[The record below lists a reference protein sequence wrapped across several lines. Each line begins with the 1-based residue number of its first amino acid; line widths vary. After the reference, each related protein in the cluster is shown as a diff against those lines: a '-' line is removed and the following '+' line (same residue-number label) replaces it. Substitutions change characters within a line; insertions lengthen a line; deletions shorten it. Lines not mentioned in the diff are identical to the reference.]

1 MAEIVVEVPGV
12 KLDKKTIS
20 ELKGDIISVV
30 RLKLAREL
38 ILKRLDKMLENSELT
53 EEDAML
59 LGEKAK
65 DNILKEWNKRG

>member
-12 KLDKKTIS
+12 KLNKKTIS

-65 DNILKEWNKRG
+65 DNMLKEWNKRG